1 MVGNVRSLDDEA
13 SLAALLER
21 VAQSQDKGA
30 FAELFAHYAPRIKG
44 YMRRQGADDAMAEDI
59 AQDAML
65 TVWSKAGQYDPGK
78 ATVAA
83 WIFAIARNLRIDRLR
98 RERPQD
104 MGQVEWGDIADEAV
118 MEGKLQQ
125 REIHRI
131 VQGVMAGLPPEQADV
146 VSQSFF
152 EDRPHIEIADRLGIP
167 LGTVK
172 SRLRLAMKRIR
183 DSFGESES

>member
-1 MVGNVRSLDDEA
+1 VGIVRSQDDEA
-13 SLAALLER
+13 SLAALLGR
-21 VAQSQDKGA
+21 VAQVQDQEA
-30 FAELFAHYAPRIKG
+30 FAQLFLHYAPRIKG

-65 TVWSKAGQYDPGK
+65 TLWRKAGLYDPGK

-104 MGQVEWGDIADEAV
+104 VGEVEWDGIADESV
-118 MEGKLQQ
+118 LEDSLQQ
-125 REIHRI
+125 RETRRI
-131 VQGVMAGLPPEQADV
+131 VRDVMADLPPDQADV

-152 EDRPHIEIADRLGIP
+152 EDRPHVEIAERLGIP

-183 DSFGESES
+183 SAFGESE